1 MYGRVGHLKIWMYPQ
16 RACKLCTQH
25 AGLNHSRKA
34 REAGLCVQGRGPA
47 LTTHRGVSLV
57 DSWDPCKDFG
67 LILLI
72 ALGNI

>member
-47 LTTHRGVSLV
+47 LTTH
-57 DSWDPCKDFG
+57 WDPCKDFG
-67 LILLI
+67 LVLLI